1 MDAYASAVAREQT
14 RHYRAALALTDRL
27 RDPKHLAY
35 LRASGFL
42 QKFGIDVDAPGYMDT
57 RRGTLKR
64 RDEWNRQLQMW
75 VPRRPPAYRD
85 ELRAAL
91 GEIAYEF
98 DCKRTSPDRAAADP
112 RTEVWSVSPWHWEF

>member
-1 MDAYASAVAREQT
+1 MTQLDRAVTEVTLTLARNEAWNRLTVDGLVLSKVDQK
-14 RHYRAALALTDRL
+14 RRLHHYRAALALTDKL

-64 RDEWNRQLQMW
+64 IIARLEVQL
-75 VPRRPPAYRD
+75 
-85 ELRAAL
+85 
-91 GEIAYEF
+91 G
-98 DCKRTSPDRAAADP
+98 T
-112 RTEVWSVSPWHWEF
+112 